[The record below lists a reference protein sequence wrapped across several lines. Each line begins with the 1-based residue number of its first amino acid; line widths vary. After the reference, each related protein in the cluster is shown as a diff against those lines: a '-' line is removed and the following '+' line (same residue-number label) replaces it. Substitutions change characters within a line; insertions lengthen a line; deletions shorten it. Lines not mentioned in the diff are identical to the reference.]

1 MEIPKEKEKKKSVYT
16 PKSGWIK
23 YFVVGVRNVKVQ
35 TEEYNNSLSLG
46 RDDAASAYVLH
57 PH

>member
-1 MEIPKEKEKKKSVYT
+1 MEKKSMYT

-23 YFVVGVRNVKVQ
+23 DFVVGVRNVKVQ

-46 RDDAASAYVLH
+46 RDNAASAYVLH
-57 PH
+57 PR